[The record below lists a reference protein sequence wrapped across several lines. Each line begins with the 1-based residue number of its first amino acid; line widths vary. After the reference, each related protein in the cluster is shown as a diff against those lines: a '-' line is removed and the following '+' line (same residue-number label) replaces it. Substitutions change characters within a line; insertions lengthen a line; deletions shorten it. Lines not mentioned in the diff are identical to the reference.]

1 MIDGMSHRN
10 SKNVGK
16 LEGKDAKGE
25 ERKGTEEK
33 ERLYYHS
40 EEGKK
45 KPWWRLSKGN
55 KTRLRSYSDPHPKFL
70 TDKWS
75 MTWRQ
80 EDIQAFFYRKGGGRI
95 QVCFQPQ

>member
-45 KPWWRLSKGN
+45 KP
-55 KTRLRSYSDPHPKFL
+55 
-70 TDKWS
+70 
-75 MTWRQ
+75 
-80 EDIQAFFYRKGGGRI
+80 
-95 QVCFQPQ
+95 